1 MSSLERQIRTII
13 EDLAIGS
20 REPVGVALSGGLDST
35 VLLTVLVRLSY
46 FEHITAFYVCHNLRP
61 RDELKKE
68 NPSFHAICAAYHV
81 PLTVITIR
89 PGSIA
94 AYAKEKKIGIEAA
107 ARHFRYH
114 GLITA
119 AAKKILLRFLLRIT
133 QMISEKLFFC
143 DLCAEEASKA
153 FQVCRWCVS

>member
-1 MSSLERQIRTII
+1 MSGLEQQIRNII
-13 EDLAIGS
+13 ENLAIGS

-68 NPSFHAICAAYHV
+68 KSLIHAICAAYHV

-89 PGSIA
+89 PGSIGNLRKR
-94 AYAKEKKIGIEAA
+94 KEDRHRSSSASFPLSWIDYRSSKKKYCYD
-107 ARHFRYH
+107 FY
-114 GLITA
+114 
-119 AAKKILLRFLLRIT
+119 
-133 QMISEKLFFC
+133 
-143 DLCAEEASKA
+143 CAS
-153 FQVCRWCVS
+153 RR